1 MALVLHEAEVRSL
14 LAMTD
19 AVYVLEEAFSAF
31 AEGAATNRPRTRI
44 MLANGV
50 MHVLAAAAPALGV
63 MGVKTYTV
71 FREGV
76 RFVVMLFSSEDGQLL
91 AIIEADWLARIR
103 TGATSG
109 VATKYLARPDASVV
123 GMIGAGI
130 QAHTQLMGVCA
141 VRPVNMVY
149 VYSRRLHECD
159 LFCSQMSRER
169 GIEVRPVASAKL
181 AVEDADIVITATT
194 SPEPV
199 LFGEWLKP
207 GCHINAI
214 GSNWPNRREIDQ
226 LTLQRSNLIVT
237 DSKEQALAEA
247 GDLIIPANEGLLD
260 WSNVYELADVVAG
273 TGPQRETPDDIT
285 LYKGTGIALEDIATA
300 YHVYALARQQG
311 VGQELDL
318 LRL

>member
-1 MALVLHEAEVRSL
+1 MALVLREAEVRSL

-19 AVYVLEEAFSAF
+19 TVYVLEEAFSAF
-31 AEGAATNRPRTRI
+31 AQGTATNRPRTRI
-44 MLANGV
+44 MLANGI
-50 MHVLAAAAPALGV
+50 MHLLAAAAPELGV
-63 MGVKTYTV
+63 MGFKTYTV

-76 RFVVMLFSSEDGQLL
+76 RFVVMLFSSQDGQLL
-91 AIIEADWLARIR
+91 AIIEADWLGRIR

-123 GMIGAGI
+123 GMIGAGT

-141 VRPVNMVY
+141 VRQVNTVY

-159 LFCSQMSRER
+159 LFCTQMSRER

-194 SPEPV
+194 SPEPI

-214 GSNWPNRREIDQ
+214 GSNWPNRREIDP

-247 GDLIIPANEGLLD
+247 GDLIMPANEGLLD
-260 WSNVYELADVVAG
+260 WGNVYDLADVVAG
-273 TGPQRETPDDIT
+273 SGPQRETPDDIT
-285 LYKGTGIALEDIATA
+285 LYKGIGIALEDIVTA

>member
-1 MALVLHEAEVRSL
+1 MALVLREAEVRSL
-14 LAMTD
+14 LAMPD
-19 AVYVLEEAFSAF
+19 AIDVLEEAFKEF
-31 AEGAATNRPRTRI
+31 AQGTATNRPRTRI

-50 MHVLAAAAPALGV
+50 MHVLAAAAPELGV
-63 MGVKTYTV
+63 MGLKTYTV

-76 RFVVMLFSSEDGQLL
+76 RFVVMLFSSLDGQLL
-91 AIIEADWLARIR
+91 ALIEADWLGRIR

-109 VATKYLARPDASVV
+109 VATRYLARPDASVV
-123 GMIGAGI
+123 GMVGAGT

-141 VRPVNMVY
+141 VRPQVNTVY

-159 LFCSQMSRER
+159 MFCSQMSRER
-169 GIEVRPVASAKL
+169 SIEVRPVASAKL

-199 LFGEWLKP
+199 LYGEWLKP

-237 DSKEQALAEA
+237 DSKEQAIAEA

-260 WSNVYELADVVAG
+260 WSNVYDLADIVAG
-273 TGPQRETPDDIT
+273 TGLQRETPDDIT
-285 LYKGTGIALEDIATA
+285 LYKGIGIALEDIATA

-311 VGQELDL
+311 IGQELNL
-318 LRL
+318 LP